1 MNSTL
6 PLMPRPTPNTRI
18 FIMFTAFI
26 TASSIHTVTTAPK
39 TFCSAARS
47 SDLLRRDEKQPE
59 KTGFLSR
66 FSSLSAN
73 AKTVVIGMAA
83 AFIAAVVLIVLL
95 IIKLFGKNGI
105 PDEDDED
112 VMFSGDFD
120 NAVVSDA
127 GVKDEE
133 PEKEPEDTGNEEK

>member
-1 MNSTL
+1 
-6 PLMPRPTPNTRI
+6 
-18 FIMFTAFI
+18 
-26 TASSIHTVTTAPK
+26 
-39 TFCSAARS
+39 
-47 SDLLRRDEKQPE
+47 
-59 KTGFLSR
+59 
-66 FSSLSAN
+66 
-73 AKTVVIGMAA
+73 MAA

-95 IIKLFGKNGI
+95 IVKLFGKNGI

-133 PEKEPEDTGNEEK
+133 PEKEPEDAGNEEK